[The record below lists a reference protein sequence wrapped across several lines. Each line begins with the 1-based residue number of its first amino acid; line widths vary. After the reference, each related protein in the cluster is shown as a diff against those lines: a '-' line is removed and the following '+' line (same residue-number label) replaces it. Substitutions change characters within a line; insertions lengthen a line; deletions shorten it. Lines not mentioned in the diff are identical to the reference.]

1 MQMAADERSD
11 QEGGQATG
19 IGAVFPRWANYVV
32 PAAILGIIG
41 GVPYLFVLVG
51 FGAAPTTTDVGYQPH
66 QPVAFSHRHHVSQ
79 LGIDCR
85 YCHSTVE
92 ESAFAGI
99 PATEVCM
106 GCHSHVW
113 TEAEELAPVRESYRT
128 GEPITW
134 RRVHNLAG
142 FTYFDHSAH
151 VNQGVACT
159 ECHGEVHR
167 MPLVWQAESLLM
179 PWCLDCHRNPEEGVR
194 PRDRVFDHE
203 WEPEGDPV
211 ELGRR
216 LVDEYDIQPGVDC
229 SACHR

>member
-1 MQMAADERSD
+1 MADERQHRQVFHPSMNAISRFSIALAVMVVAALLA
-11 QEGGQATG
+11 GLYFYVRSPYATG
-19 IGAVFPRWANYVV
+19 QNIVV
-32 PAAILGIIG
+32 
-41 GVPYLFVLVG
+41 
-51 FGAAPTTTDVGYQPH
+51 D

-85 YCHSTVE
+85 YCHTSVE

-113 TEAEELAPVRESYRT
+113 TDAEELEPVRESYRT

-142 FTYFDHSAH
+142 FAYFDHSVH
-151 VNQGVACT
+151 VNKGVACT
-159 ECHGEVHR
+159 ECHGEIHR

-179 PWCLDCHRNPEEGVR
+179 PWCLDCHR
-194 PRDRVFDHE
+194 
-203 WEPEGDPV
+203 EPEGRLRPREDVFETEWTPDEDPR

-216 LVDEYDIQPGVDC
+216 LVDEYDIEARTDC
-229 SACHR
+229 STCHR

>member
-1 MQMAADERSD
+1 MAAPRPHTQIFHPSMNAIARFSIALAVAVIAALLAGLYLYVRSSY
-11 QEGGQATG
+11 ATG
-19 IGAVFPRWANYVV
+19 ADIVV
-32 PAAILGIIG
+32 
-41 GVPYLFVLVG
+41 
-51 FGAAPTTTDVGYQPH
+51 D

-106 GCHSHVW
+106 GCHAHVW
-113 TEAEELAPVRESYRT
+113 TQAEELEPVRESYRT
-128 GEPITW
+128 GEPIPW

-142 FTYFDHSAH
+142 FTYFDHSVH
-151 VNQGVACT
+151 VQQGVACQ
-159 ECHGEVHR
+159 ECHGDVHE

-179 PWCLDCHRNPEEGVR
+179 PWCLDCHRNPEQGVR
-194 PRDRVFDHE
+194 PRDRVFDHD
-203 WEPEGDPV
+203 WDPEGDP
-211 ELGRR
+211 EALGRR
-216 LVDEYDIQPGVDC
+216 LVDEYDIEPGTYC